1 MKEVFMLEIMFITSN
16 LIKDHDKGEFTK
28 KKSPLR
34 YYINYIYFI
43 TEIDKKLDLSCFT

>member
-28 KKSPLR
+28 RKVH
-34 YYINYIYFI
+34 
-43 TEIDKKLDLSCFT
+43 

>member
-1 MKEVFMLEIMFITSN
+1 MLEIMFTTSN

-34 YYINYIYFI
+34 YYIYFI
-43 TEIDKKLDLSCFT
+43 TEIDKKLDLSCFTE